1 LFLKFKVQPPVKDI
15 EFLKKVQLS
24 MKEFEILEHTADIGI
39 IAYSRTKREIF
50 VNTAKGMFNII
61 VGDNSNLINNNFS
74 CKVTL
79 KAKGLE
85 DLLVAWLNELLYISE
100 TRLVI
105 LNKFYIKE
113 LSDFQ
118 IEAEVEGIKINPP
131 SVKIEKE
138 IKAVT
143 YHRLEIKK
151 DEESGLWRAQVIFDV

>member
-1 LFLKFKVQPPVKDI
+1 
-15 EFLKKVQLS
+15 

-39 IAYSRTKREIF
+39 AAYGKNKEEVFI
-50 VNTAKGMFNII
+50 NAAKGMFEII
-61 VGDNSNLINNNFS
+61 AGEN
-74 CKVTL
+74 KTL
-79 KAKGLE
+79 KQNFYDKIKLEADNLEGL
-85 DLLVAWLNELLYISE
+85 LFAWLNELLYISE

-118 IEAEVEGIKINPP
+118 IEAEVEGMKINPP

-151 DEESGLWRAQVIFDV
+151 DEKSGLWRAQVIFDI